1 MVCRFD
7 MGFWVVLGGLLCGW
21 LWVLVF
27 CWVYGGGSWCFTGF
41 VVVDQ
46 LFFVWIMALWVML
59 AGSNREE
66 YRRLVGQ
73 NRE

>member
-1 MVCRFD
+1 MGLIWVFVWFMV
-7 MGFWVVLGGLLCGW
+7 
-21 LWVLVF
+21 VF
-27 CWVYGGGSWCFTGF
+27 CVENGGSWCFARF

-59 AGSNREE
+59 ASSNREE